1 MDRARSF
8 AALRMTRYHDDL
20 MKKTVF
26 LIDALPYV
34 FRAYFALP
42 EIRSP
47 RGANI
52 NAVYGFARFLI
63 KLLAEEKPS
72 HVMVAFDESLTTSF
86 RNDFYPDYKANRVL
100 PPPELEAQLK
110 YCQRMAQALG
120 CRVLADHRYEADDL
134 IATARHKLS
143 KENCAFVIVSGD
155 KDLLQLVDARTRYY
169 NVAKHKWLNEK
180 AVEVEMGLRP
190 DQIPDFLGLAGDSA
204 DNIPG
209 VSGVGNKTAVA
220 LLKEFQ
226 TMENLYAN
234 LDRVGHMK
242 LRGAG
247 TLAGKLREG
256 KRMAQLSTRL
266 ATFSVEAPM
275 RESLK
280 TLAYKGYDKG
290 LAMPLMEELGFIK
303 MIEISRK
310 CGDTIPI

>member
-1 MDRARSF
+1 
-8 AALRMTRYHDDL
+8 
-20 MKKTVF
+20 MKKNVF

-42 EIRSP
+42 EMRSP
-47 RGANI
+47 RGDNV

-86 RNDFYPDYKANRVL
+86 RNEFYPDYKANRAL

-120 CRVLADHRYEADDL
+120 CCVLADHRYEADDL
-134 IATARHKLS
+134 IATARHKLG
-143 KENCAFVIVSGD
+143 KEKCAFVIVSGD

-169 NVAKHKWLNEK
+169 NAAKHKWLDEMVVEK
-180 AVEVEMGLRP
+180 ETGLRP
-190 DQIPDFLGLAGDSA
+190 QQIPDFLGLAGDST
-204 DNIPG
+204 DNISG

-220 LLKEFQ
+220 LLKGFQ
-226 TMENLYAN
+226 TLENLYAN
-234 LDRVGHMK
+234 LDLVRHMN
-242 LRGAG
+242 LRGAA

-256 KRMAQLSTRL
+256 KKIAQLSKRL
-266 ATFSVEAPM
+266 ATLSLEAPM

-280 TLAYKGYDKG
+280 TLVYKGANKK
-290 LAMPLMEELGFIK
+290 LALPLMEEFGFLK
-303 MIEISRK
+303 MIELL
-310 CGDTIPI
+310 

>member
-1 MDRARSF
+1 
-8 AALRMTRYHDDL
+8 
-20 MKKTVF
+20 MKKTVY

-47 RGANI
+47 FGTNV

-63 KLLAEEKPS
+63 KLLAEENPS
-72 HVMVAFDESLTTSF
+72 HLMVAFDESLTTSF

-110 YCQRMAQALG
+110 YCRRIAQALG

-143 KENCAFVIVSGD
+143 KENCNFVIVSGD
-155 KDLLQLVDARTRYY
+155 KDLLQLVDERTRYF
-169 NVAKHKWLNEK
+169 NVAKHKWMDEM
-180 AVEVEMGLRP
+180 AVEKEMGLRP
-190 DQIPDFLGLAGDSA
+190 KQIPDFLGLAGDSA

-226 TMENLYAN
+226 TMENLYVH
-234 LDRVGHMK
+234 LDRVRRMER
-242 LRGAG
+242 RGAT
-247 TLAGKLREG
+247 TLAGKLRDGE
-256 KRMAQLSTRL
+256 KMAQLSKRL
-266 ATFSVEAPM
+266 ATLSVEAPM
-275 RESLK
+275 RETLK
-280 TLAYKGYDKG
+280 TLAYKGSDKQ
-290 LAMPLMEELGFIK
+290 LALPLMEELGFLK
-303 MIEISRK
+303 MIDDFTGAPSHRNATH
-310 CGDTIPI
+310 C